1 MAAVVPSNLNEL
13 LDEVTQVIQKEPE
26 NEPSNALVSVLRRHH
41 FWPAL
46 QVKKFFDDSKLVLL
60 HNTYKRTDVERFQ
73 ALYDE
78 CRSVILDL
86 TAPLG
91 QNVIVTYAHTI
102 PTRLVVGQYKTLM
115 VDQPASDEPICTLSY
130 EGTVVT
136 AYEHNGTW
144 KFGTST
150 CPTVDSSRYHHPTKT
165 HGAMFNEA
173 IAKLIENGESPSDE
187 AAYIAAL
194 RTKFA
199 ERLNKNY
206 AYTFLLVHHENKH
219 IMDYTEE
226 FGEGYAQLLQINVR
240 SRTTLES
247 AEASAPQVADTGI
260 PVPKEFGSSEEAMQ
274 YLQDNATS
282 TYGIFIKTGD
292 GKLYLVSSEA
302 TMHQEEVNLGNSNV
316 WQNLLHVYMMRKP
329 DYHIK
334 DYLKEFKPQLTSP
347 ANSVGLKLSP
357 TFVVHTAMCALRD
370 VLLTSYR
377 SSTYYDMETQ
387 KYVIRRR
394 NSELLLPPARFHVN
408 QLRYFQITDHKQF
421 PIGEKAVFG
430 YLCLHNTI
438 KNIRILLDH
447 VSQNPDTYTMPF
459 ESMECVRILN
469 QQLKH

>member
-13 LDEVTQVIQKEPE
+13 LSEVTQVIQKEPE
-26 NEPSNALVSVLRRHH
+26 TEPSNALVSVLRRHH

-60 HNTYKRTDVERFQ
+60 HNTYRRTDVERFQ

-115 VDQPASDEPICTLSY
+115 TAINAGDVCTISY

-136 AYEHNGTW
+136 AYEHSGVW

-165 HGAMFNEA
+165 HGTMFNEA
-173 IAKLIENGESPSDE
+173 IAKIIEPGAEPPSDE
-187 AAYIAAL
+187 AAAIAAL

-199 ERLNKNY
+199 ERLDKNY

-226 FGEGYAQLLQINVR
+226 FGENYAQLLQINVR
-240 SRTTLES
+240 SRTTLEV
-247 AEASAPQVADTGI
+247 AEACAAAADTGI
-260 PVPKEFGSSEEAMQ
+260 PVPKQFGTSEEALQ
-274 YLQDNATS
+274 YLGDNAAT
-282 TYGIFIKTGD
+282 TYGIFVKTED

-316 WQNLLHVYMMRKP
+316 WQNLLHVYMIRKP

-334 DYLKEFKPQLTSP
+334 DYLKEFHPQITSP
-347 ANSVGLKLSP
+347 VNSVGAKLSP

-370 VLLTSYR
+370 VLLTAYR
-377 SSTYYDMETQ
+377 TSTYFDMETQ

-394 NSELLLPPARFHVN
+394 NSELLLPTARFHVN
-408 QLRYFQITDHKQF
+408 QLRYIQITDHNKF
-421 PIGEKAVFG
+421 PIGEKAVFW

-438 KNIRILLDH
+438 KNIRLLLDH